1 MNTPLMCTWNLGGM
15 TPPKVLTFLDN
26 FRGHAQLS
34 RVVLVYI
41 QEIIV
46 EVGRF
51 FDDNGSWTLLAG
63 KKAGE
68 WRETAVA
75 FKSTFAHSSGTVHNR
90 ACSVV
95 LSDGKNT
102 MGDWGDS
109 KAVHQHKL
117 IVGMDANEVFY
128 YSENTPG
135 FPKGNTARG
144 EVILQWLAAEHSLLF
159 PSRELHKPTHYPYSR
174 QTPRRL
180 DYLVVRKY
188 HMHEGQVAAMAMQM
202 TNPGRDMEKYK
213 ESSNLKRARS
223 KAAWKRVQ
231 ALANAEK
238 KLWHTKLHEA
248 ASKRD
253 WRAYRAHKQLLR
265 TREWEHYLLD
275 DANWQGAL
283 KTHFEGIF
291 KKEEADTVA
300 RHLAARK
307 DQLARSCKTTRWIPF
322 TIGELQVTQAK
333 WPRRKA
339 A

>member
-1 MNTPLMCTWNLGGM
+1 
-15 TPPKVLTFLDN
+15 
-26 FRGHAQLS
+26 
-34 RVVLVYI
+34 
-41 QEIIV
+41 
-46 EVGRF
+46 
-51 FDDNGSWTLLAG
+51 
-63 KKAGE
+63 
-68 WRETAVA
+68 
-75 FKSTFAHSSGTVHNR
+75 
-90 ACSVV
+90 
-95 LSDGKNT
+95 
-102 MGDWGDS
+102 
-109 KAVHQHKL
+109 
-117 IVGMDANEVFY
+117 
-128 YSENTPG
+128 
-135 FPKGNTARG
+135 
-144 EVILQWLAAEHSLLF
+144 
-159 PSRELHKPTHYPYSR
+159 
-174 QTPRRL
+174 
-180 DYLVVRKY
+180 
-188 HMHEGQVAAMAMQM
+188 M

-339 A
+339 AGPDGIVHEAMKFSSTAVGGGVENRVRVIHLGGFTETMVFFDLHTHPKIFGLPDRHLVSKWAGNF